1 MSDDLV
7 MCCFKDCKE
16 TANYVR
22 PFGNFCAFHLPP
34 TGWYPTPDTAAPHAG
49 LIAEIEGI
57 AQSLMVDGYRAL
69 PCSTCARVSTISIH
83 WLHDLL
89 CRCQDALQP
98 TDRT

>member
-16 TANYVR
+16 TADYVR

-49 LIAEIEGI
+49 LIAEIEQAIQQVYESEGDCD
-57 AQSLMVDGYRAL
+57 L
-69 PCSTCARVSTISIH
+69 C
-83 WLHDLL
+83 DLL
-89 CRCQDALQP
+89 RRCQDALQP